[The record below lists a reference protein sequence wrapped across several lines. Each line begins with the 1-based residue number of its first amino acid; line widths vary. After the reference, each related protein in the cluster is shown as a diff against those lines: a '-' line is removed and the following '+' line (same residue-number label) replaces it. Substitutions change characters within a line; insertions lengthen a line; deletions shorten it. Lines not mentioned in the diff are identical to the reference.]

1 VRTVLVL
8 LPVGLNVR
16 NLAYTGV
23 LDEIASG
30 DDVRVVALSRVPD
43 LPQRYET
50 RSASVLFDAF
60 PPRKPRTLT
69 ALLHAMLRRRF
80 YGINGTRSTEILA
93 RGPLSS
99 LRHQSLIDTVLG
111 QPLPRSRMIYA
122 TLRSLERV
130 LRGRASADVR
140 EVFAR
145 HRPSLVVSTN
155 PTTLQEYDIVSY
167 AKRIGVPTLGII
179 KSWDVLTMKGY
190 IPLPLDHYIVWNDL
204 MKQALMRLHGV
215 AEDRIAVTGIPQF
228 DIYSD
233 RASIPTRADF
243 FSALNLEPG
252 RQTVLY
258 ATSSPVINPEDP
270 EILRR
275 LVPALVEAHGGS
287 VQVIARLHEQDNTAR
302 YGGFEHPNLTYQL
315 SEGHATKKGEH
326 EFSDPALLGSLRDT
340 LFHCD
345 VVINTASTTSLDALA
360 MGRPVVNI
368 GFDLEPTEYHASR
381 RRYYDFDHYRPIV
394 ESGTVSIAWTFEEGV
409 SMILDALGSPPMD
422 AARVGKLLDK
432 MCWRLDGASAE
443 RMAASV
449 LRVSSGV
456 SVAEPNAVGPSV
468 TPALR

>member
-1 VRTVLVL
+1 MRTVLVL

-16 NLAYTGV
+16 NLLYTGV
-23 LDEIASG
+23 VDEIASG

-122 TLRSLERV
+122 GLRALERR
-130 LRGRASADVR
+130 LPGRVSDDVR

-145 HRPSLVVSTN
+145 HRPSLIVSTN
-155 PTTLQEYDIVSY
+155 PTTLQEYDIIRH
-167 AKRIGVPTLGII
+167 AKTRGVKTLGII

-190 IPLPLDHYIVWNDL
+190 IPLPVDHYIVWNEL
-204 MKQALMRLHGV
+204 MKSALMRLHGV

-228 DIYSD
+228 DLYSD
-233 RASIPTRADF
+233 RVSIPPREDF
-243 FSALNLEPG
+243 FSTLNLDPKSK
-252 RQTVLY
+252 TVLY
-258 ATSSPVINPEDP
+258 ASSSPVINPEDP
-270 EILRR
+270 QILRR
-275 LVPALVEAHGGS
+275 LVPALVASHKGP
-287 VQVIARLHEQDNTAR
+287 VQVIARLHEQDNPER
-302 YGGFEHPNLTYQL
+302 YEGFEHPNLAYQM
-315 SEGHATKKGEH
+315 SEGHGRVGGDH
-326 EFSDPALLGSLRDT
+326 EFSDPTLIGSLRDT

-360 MGRPVVNI
+360 MGRRVVNI
-368 GFDLEPTEYHASR
+368 GFDLEPTKYHRSR
-381 RRYYDFDHYRPIV
+381 RRYYDFDHYQPIV
-394 ESGTVSIAWTFEEGV
+394 DSGTVEVASSFDECV
-409 SMILDALGSPPMD
+409 SMMVGCLERAPRDEP
-422 AARVGKLLDK
+422 RVQTLLAK
-432 MCWRLDGASAE
+432 MCWKLDGRSAE
-443 RMAASV
+443 RMASSV
-449 LRVSSGV
+449 LRVANTIP
-456 SVAEPNAVGPSV
+456 VARPPNSAR
-468 TPALR
+468 A